1 MTGRLPVWKVKEA
14 ANGHLTAFPPWFP
27 PSGYLPM
34 AQHAQADLSAS
45 RIVLPQLDFQLFW
58 RRKLTFLVCATF
70 TTALGVAYL
79 AVEKPTYEV
88 SRRVLVEPERPA
100 QDDGSPTMTTR
111 QFAPT
116 QAELLRSPKVIRRAL
131 ETAPLEVPDAWRE
144 DVIGFISE
152 SLTVTPVVDTAVL
165 KIRFRANDPVAAGR
179 FVDALVRSYRN
190 ILREQQSETVERLK
204 TMLTGEEQRRRDEL
218 ETLQARHLALLR
230 ESPYPAKLEENAS
243 VKSDNL
249 VQLSRQLA
257 ETRQRRAALAARLKQ
272 VREMTATQVARGA
285 TPPAPSTTPNPP
297 PVSRRPPPPPA
308 ASAASANAVQPRRDA
323 SSNPARGA
331 SVFERET
338 ERRTE
343 YETAETE
350 TDAGTDTQA
359 NRMTEANYRPQ
370 VAEERP
376 VTPRSQAA
384 AREASPSPYTSPV
397 ASRTGSAAGVM
408 ARPTASSLIA
418 TGGSVADASPE
429 ESRELSEFA
438 RAAKEMALAESP
450 LGIGLSSEQNA
461 LFQLLRDGDGGS
473 DGVLLELQRQ
483 LTQAQLRRQQLAV
496 QFGPKH
502 DAFRQVE
509 AEIVRL
515 EQMLRNQMSSLM
527 DSLEQRLVAEDAA
540 VDEMRQRYDNETRE
554 MKSLDNFV
562 AQDAVLRAEIKRT
575 EDAYGLVFA
584 QLKQVSLVDEALTKG
599 RSDVSVVDLE
609 PSNEKPPKVWPL
621 TGPLLM
627 LSFAVGIFGALLW
640 IYSGAV
646 LQAGSGGSPAG
657 SSNGSSNGPSAPV
670 AV

>member
-1 MTGRLPVWKVKEA
+1 
-14 ANGHLTAFPPWFP
+14 
-27 PSGYLPM
+27 M
-34 AQHAQADLSAS
+34 AQQAQADPSAS
-45 RIVLPQLDFQLFW
+45 RIVLPQLDFHLIW
-58 RRKLTFLVCATF
+58 RRKLTFFVCASF

-131 ETAPLEVPDAWRE
+131 ESAPLDVPKAWQE

-152 SLTVTPVVDTAVL
+152 SLTVTQVVDTAVL

-179 FVDALVRSYRN
+179 FVDALVKSYRD

-204 TMLTGEEQRRRDEL
+204 VMLTDEEHRRREEL
-218 ETLQARHLALLR
+218 ESMQARHLALLR
-230 ESPYPAKLEENAS
+230 KSPYPAKLEENAS
-243 VKSDNL
+243 VKADNL

-257 ETRQRRAALAARLKQ
+257 ETRQRRAALAARVKQ

-285 TPPAPSTTPNPP
+285 PP
-297 PVSRRPPPPPA
+297 PVPSNAVKPPPVTRMPRPA
-308 ASAASANAVQPRRDA
+308 AD
-323 SSNPARGA
+323 
-331 SVFERET
+331 
-338 ERRTE
+338 
-343 YETAETE
+343 
-350 TDAGTDTQA
+350 
-359 NRMTEANYRPQ
+359 MTEANYRPQ
-370 VAEERP
+370 ELEERP
-376 VTPRSQAA
+376 VMPRGI
-384 AREASPSPYTSPV
+384 
-397 ASRTGSAAGVM
+397 RTAPISTADTTTLGESA
-408 ARPTASSLIA
+408 
-418 TGGSVADASPE
+418 E

-450 LGIGLSSEQNA
+450 LGIGLSSEQSA

-515 EQMLRNQMSSLM
+515 EQMLRNQLSSLM
-527 DSLEQRLVAEDAA
+527 ESLEQRLVAEDAA

-554 MKSLDNFV
+554 MKELDNFV

-640 IYSGAV
+640 IYSNAV
-646 LQAGSGGSPAG
+646 FQAGAAG
-657 SSNGSSNGPSAPV
+657 RSAAV
-670 AV
+670 AG

>member
-1 MTGRLPVWKVKEA
+1 
-14 ANGHLTAFPPWFP
+14 
-27 PSGYLPM
+27 M
-34 AQHAQADLSAS
+34 AQHALADPSAS
-45 RIVLPQLDFQLFW
+45 RIVLPQLDFHLIW
-58 RRKLTFLVCATF
+58 RRKLTFLVCASF

-152 SLTVTPVVDTAVL
+152 SLTVTQVVDTAVL
-165 KIRFRANDPVAAGR
+165 KIRFRANDPVKAGH
-179 FVDALVRSYRN
+179 FVDALVDSYRD

-204 TMLTGEEQRRRDEL
+204 TMLTDEEQRRRDEL
-218 ETLQARHLALLR
+218 EALQARHLALLR

-243 VKSDNL
+243 VKADNL

-272 VREMTATQVARGA
+272 VREMTAVQVARGPA
-285 TPPAPSTTPNPP
+285 PPARSVSPDAP
-297 PVSRRPPPPPA
+297 PVTA
-308 ASAASANAVQPRRDA
+308 KPR
-323 SSNPARGA
+323 SKP
-331 SVFERET
+331 FPET
-338 ERRTE
+338 F
-343 YETAETE
+343 
-350 TDAGTDTQA
+350 
-359 NRMTEANYRPQ
+359 TEANYRPQ

-376 VTPRSQAA
+376 VTPA
-384 AREASPSPYTSPV
+384 ARPVRNRRVVSSTTVGEATPATPATPAIAGSMAV
-397 ASRTGSAAGVM
+397 A
-408 ARPTASSLIA
+408 
-418 TGGSVADASPE
+418 GGTNVNDSTE

-502 DAFRQVE
+502 DSFRQVE

-515 EQMLRNQMSSLM
+515 EQMLRNQLSSLM

-540 VDEMRQRYDNETRE
+540 LDEMRQRYDSETRE
-554 MKSLDNFV
+554 MKALDNFV
-562 AQDAVLRAEIKRT
+562 AQDSVLRAEIKRT

-646 LQAGSGGSPAG
+646 LQAGSVGR
-657 SSNGSSNGPSAPV
+657 SASV

>member
-1 MTGRLPVWKVKEA
+1 VQDGLAYTTAGMFPAEGVHLVAMDARTGAEKWRRVQNDLPA
-14 ANGHLTAFPPWFP
+14 Q
-27 PSGYLPM
+27 GYL
-34 AQHAQADLSAS
+34 LAS
-45 RIVLPQLDFQLFW
+45 RTRLYIPAGRNNPAVCDVADGRRLRVVEGAGGTYALLTGDMLVFGPGKTGQLGAVEEGGGDQL
-58 RRKLTFLVCATF
+58 ATF
-70 TTALGVAYL
+70 QGNHMVVTATRSYLHSDTEVTALDRARYL
-79 AVEKPTYEV
+79 
-88 SRRVLVEPERPA
+88 
-100 QDDGSPTMTTR
+100 
-111 QFAPT
+111 
-116 QAELLRSPKVIRRAL
+116 ELA
-131 ETAPLEVPDAWRE
+131 RE
-144 DVIGFISE
+144 
-152 SLTVTPVVDTAVL
+152 
-165 KIRFRANDPVAAGR
+165 
-179 FVDALVRSYRN
+179 
-190 ILREQQSETVERLK
+190 
-204 TMLTGEEQRRRDEL
+204 RRRLTTE
-218 ETLQARHLALLR
+218 Q
-230 ESPYPAKLEENAS
+230 
-243 VKSDNL
+243 
-249 VQLSRQLA
+249 
-257 ETRQRRAALAARLKQ
+257 AALAKKLKQ
-272 VREMTATQVARGA
+272 SGKKGA
-285 TPPAPSTTPNPP
+285 
-297 PVSRRPPPPPA
+297 
-308 ASAASANAVQPRRDA
+308 
-323 SSNPARGA
+323 
-331 SVFERET
+331 
-338 ERRTE
+338 
-343 YETAETE
+343 
-350 TDAGTDTQA
+350 
-359 NRMTEANYRPQ
+359 
-370 VAEERP
+370 
-376 VTPRSQAA
+376 
-384 AREASPSPYTSPV
+384 
-397 ASRTGSAAGVM
+397 
-408 ARPTASSLIA
+408 
-418 TGGSVADASPE
+418 ADASPE

-599 RSDVSVVDLE
+599 RSDVSVIDLE

-646 LQAGSGGSPAG
+646 LQAGAGGSSAG
-657 SSNGSSNGPSAPV
+657 PSTGPSNGPSAPV

>member
-1 MTGRLPVWKVKEA
+1 MRT
-14 ANGHLTAFPPWFP
+14 FPQG
-27 PSGYLPM
+27 PSQLVVSPM
-34 AQHAQADLSAS
+34 AQQVLADPSAT
-45 RIVLPQLDFQLFW
+45 RIVLPQLDFHLIW
-58 RRKLTFLVCATF
+58 RRKLTFLLCAAF
-70 TTALGVAYL
+70 TTSLGVAYL
-79 AVEKPTYEV
+79 LVEKPTYEIT
-88 SRRVLVEPERPA
+88 RRVLVEPERPA

-131 ETAPLEVPDAWRE
+131 QVAPLEVPDSWRE
-144 DVIGFISE
+144 DVVGFVSE

-179 FVDALVRSYRN
+179 FVEALVSSYRD

-204 TMLTGEEQRRRDEL
+204 TMLTGEEHRRRGEL
-218 ETLQARHLALLR
+218 EALQTRHLALLR
-230 ESPYPAKLEENAS
+230 KSPYPAKLEENAS
-243 VKSDNL
+243 VKADNL

-272 VREMTATQVARGA
+272 VREITATQVARGGSPSGPNGSPPRQPSA
-285 TPPAPSTTPNPP
+285 TRQQRPAP
-297 PVSRRPPPPPA
+297 
-308 ASAASANAVQPRRDA
+308 ASAGLRPSRTPTAATTEETLADALSDSPPEESYADSQTESFDA
-323 SSNPARGA
+323 SRIEPL
-331 SVFERET
+331 
-338 ERRTE
+338 
-343 YETAETE
+343 
-350 TDAGTDTQA
+350 
-359 NRMTEANYRPQ
+359 TEANYRPQ
-370 VAEERP
+370 VAKERP
-376 VTPRSQAA
+376 VVTRTQAA
-384 AREASPSPYTSPV
+384 PAKPATPSPRTTTSPRVAPQAKTARSSAPRDLLVTQAVATAPATSTVESAEEAREF
-397 ASRTGSAAGVM
+397 
-408 ARPTASSLIA
+408 
-418 TGGSVADASPE
+418 
-429 ESRELSEFA
+429 SEFA

-450 LGIGLSSEQNA
+450 LGIGMSSEQSA
-461 LFQLLRDGDGGS
+461 LFQLLRDGDAGS

-515 EQMLRNQMSSLM
+515 EQMLRNQLSSLM

-540 VDEMRQRYDNETRE
+540 VDELRQRYDSETRE
-554 MKSLDNFV
+554 MKALDNFV
-562 AQDAVLRAEIKRT
+562 AEDAVLRAEIKRT

-609 PSNEKPPKVWPL
+609 PGNEKPPKVWPL

-646 LQAGSGGSPAG
+646 FQAGAAASR
-657 SSNGSSNGPSAPV
+657 SAAV
-670 AV
+670 AS

>member
-1 MTGRLPVWKVKEA
+1 
-14 ANGHLTAFPPWFP
+14 
-27 PSGYLPM
+27 M

-152 SLTVTPVVDTAVL
+152 SLTVTQVVDTAVL

-204 TMLTGEEQRRRDEL
+204 TMLTDEEQRRRDEL

-243 VKSDNL
+243 VKADNL

-297 PVSRRPPPPPA
+297 PVSRRSPPPLPA
-308 ASAASANAVQPRRDA
+308 AAVASAAGQPRRTT

-343 YETAETE
+343 YETADAGTHTE
-350 TDAGTDTQA
+350 TDAGTHSETETETDIQA
-359 NRMTEANYRPQ
+359 NRVTESNYRPQ

-384 AREASPSPYTSPV
+384 AREPSPPSSPSPSPYSSPV
-397 ASRTGSAAGVM
+397 ASRTGSSAGVM

-418 TGGSVADASPE
+418 TGGSAVDASPE
-429 ESRELSEFA
+429 EARELSEFA

-646 LQAGSGGSPAG
+646 LQAGAGGSSAG
-657 SSNGSSNGPSAPV
+657 PSTGPSNGPSAPV
-670 AV
+670 AS

>member
-1 MTGRLPVWKVKEA
+1 
-14 ANGHLTAFPPWFP
+14 
-27 PSGYLPM
+27 M
-34 AQHAQADLSAS
+34 AQHAQADLSAP

-152 SLTVTPVVDTAVL
+152 SLTVTQVVDTAVL

-204 TMLTGEEQRRRDEL
+204 TMLTDEEQRRRDEL

-243 VKSDNL
+243 VKADNL

-285 TPPAPSTTPNPP
+285 IPPAPSTTPNPP
-297 PVSRRPPPPPA
+297 PVSRRSPPPLPA
-308 ASAASANAVQPRRDA
+308 AAVASAVGQPRRIA
-323 SSNPARGA
+323 SSNSVRGA

-338 ERRTE
+338 ERRTV
-343 YETAETE
+343 YETADAGTHAGTDAGTLSETE
-350 TDAGTDTQA
+350 TDIQA

-376 VTPRSQAA
+376 VTPRSRAA
-384 AREASPSPYTSPV
+384 ARETSASPPSPPSSPSSSPYSSPV
-397 ASRTGSAAGVM
+397 ASSTGSSADVM

-418 TGGSVADASPE
+418 TGGSAVDASPE
-429 ESRELSEFA
+429 EARELSEFA

-646 LQAGSGGSPAG
+646 LQAGAGGSSAG
-657 SSNGSSNGPSAPV
+657 PSTGPSNGPSAPV

>member
-1 MTGRLPVWKVKEA
+1 
-14 ANGHLTAFPPWFP
+14 
-27 PSGYLPM
+27 M
-34 AQHAQADLSAS
+34 AQHALADPAAS
-45 RIVLPQLDFQLFW
+45 RIVLPQLDFHLIW
-58 RRKLTFLVCATF
+58 RRKLTFLVCAAF

-131 ETAPLEVPDAWRE
+131 EAAPLEVPTAWRE
-144 DVIGFISE
+144 DVVGFISE
-152 SLTVTPVVDTAVL
+152 SLTVTQVVDTAVL

-179 FVDALVRSYRN
+179 FVDALVKSYRD

-204 TMLTGEEQRRRDEL
+204 VMLTDEEHRRREEL
-218 ETLQARHLALLR
+218 ESMQARHLALLR
-230 ESPYPAKLEENAS
+230 KSPYPAKLEENAS
-243 VKSDNL
+243 VKADNL

-257 ETRQRRAALAARLKQ
+257 ETRQRRASLAARLKQ

-285 TPPAPSTTPNPP
+285 NPPTPSSASKSPPITRMPRPTPPL
-297 PVSRRPPPPPA
+297 
-308 ASAASANAVQPRRDA
+308 
-323 SSNPARGA
+323 
-331 SVFERET
+331 
-338 ERRTE
+338 
-343 YETAETE
+343 
-350 TDAGTDTQA
+350 
-359 NRMTEANYRPQ
+359 TEANYRPQ
-370 VAEERP
+370 ELEERP
-376 VTPRSQAA
+376 V
-384 AREASPSPYTSPV
+384 
-397 ASRTGSAAGVM
+397 M
-408 ARPTASSLIA
+408 ARGTRTAPVSTAETTALCESA
-418 TGGSVADASPE
+418 E

-450 LGIGLSSEQNA
+450 LGIGLSSEQSA

-515 EQMLRNQMSSLM
+515 EQMLRNQLSSLM

-540 VDEMRQRYDNETRE
+540 VDELRQRYDSETRE
-554 MKSLDNFV
+554 MKELDNFV

-627 LSFAVGIFGALLW
+627 LSFAVGIFGALLL
-640 IYSGAV
+640 IYSSAVFQAGAAGRSTEAAGAV
-646 LQAGSGGSPAG
+646 AG
-657 SSNGSSNGPSAPV
+657 
-670 AV
+670 